1 MTKMRRS
8 SPGRMNQ
15 PLLSYDERLRCSLGV
30 PLPFQLLT
38 MTPGNPMKFLAT
50 TLLIL
55 FCFGCNQGTKEIGD
69 LEKRLGESEY
79 SKEKLEADN
88 ASLEKALAQATKD
101 IAALE
106 KRARTMEIQVTPKG
120 EASGD
125 SGATMNTEVQ
135 GIVEKYRAWE
145 SSLSQISVGA
155 QKPECQQDRAL
166 RSYNLLIVFY
176 ATFRSTLSEL
186 AKPTQD
192 TSLDL
197 GALKTQLSGDFE
209 AMAEALA
216 ESYTGLIGTDDWQAK
231 LDLLKAELEK
241 KPYAWD
247 ATTFHAQGFP
257 KLSSPCYAE
266 SPDLTY
272 GADLSYYGSV
282 SFEKWLYSFWLRRY
296 LDGTDVVVAKALE
309 FVLGKPLATVPAQPA
324 E

>member
-1 MTKMRRS
+1 MTKMKTS
-8 SPGRMNQ
+8 SPDRMNQ
-15 PLLSYDERLRCSLGV
+15 LLVSYDERLRFSLCV
-30 PLPFQLLT
+30 PLPFQLRT

-55 FCFGCNQGTKEIGD
+55 ICLGCNQGTEEIGN
-69 LEKRLGESEY
+69 LEKRLGESES

-106 KRARTMEIQVTPKG
+106 KRARTMKIQVTPKG

-125 SGATMNTEVQ
+125 SGASMNTEAQ
-135 GIVEKYRAWE
+135 GIIEKYRAWE
-145 SSLSQISVGA
+145 SSLSQVSVGA
-155 QKPECQQDRAL
+155 RKPECQQDRAL

-176 ATFRSTLSEL
+176 ATFRSTLSEI
-186 AKPTQD
+186 ARPTQD

-197 GALKTQLSGDFE
+197 GALKTQLNGDFE
-209 AMAEALA
+209 ALAEALA

-231 LDLLKAELEK
+231 LDLLKAELEE

-272 GADLSYYGSV
+272 GADLSYYGGV
-282 SFEKWLYSFWLRRY
+282 SLEKWLYSFWLRRY
-296 LDGTDVVVAKALE
+296 LDGTDMVVAKALE
-309 FVLGKPLATVPAQPA
+309 FVLGRPLVSVPA